1 MNKEFIP
8 YDEVRDN
15 ALKLGR
21 EIARSGFIPDVIYVS
36 LRGGAYLGN
45 ILSEYFKVLRKG
57 QRPVFYAAV
66 VAHSY
71 QDVQQ
76 QTTVRVDGWTY
87 APDYL
92 RSGDKV
98 LFVDDIFDTGRTIN
112 ALVNIILERGLP
124 RQDIKIAV
132 HDYKDFKDSPPL
144 PIIPDFFCRKHIL
157 QDRAHDLWIHYL
169 SHELV
174 GLSPQE
180 RQTHYIKD
188 NPDMAEVMSVF
199 DL

>member
-1 MNKEFIP
+1 
-8 YDEVRDN
+8 
-15 ALKLGR
+15 
-21 EIARSGFIPDVIYVS
+21 
-36 LRGGAYLGN
+36 
-45 ILSEYFKVLRKG
+45 
-57 QRPVFYAAV
+57 
-66 VAHSY
+66 
-71 QDVQQ
+71 
-76 QTTVRVDGWTY
+76 
-87 APDYL
+87 
-92 RSGDKV
+92 V